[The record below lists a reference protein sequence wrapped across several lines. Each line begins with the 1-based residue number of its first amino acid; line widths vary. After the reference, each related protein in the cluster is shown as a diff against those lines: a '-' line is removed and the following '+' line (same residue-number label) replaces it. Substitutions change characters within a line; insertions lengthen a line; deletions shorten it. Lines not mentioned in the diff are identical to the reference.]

1 MNEPFIMT
9 KYKTKSDRVLGIDPG
24 LSNTGFAVVVRNA
37 RGAFSIL
44 ESGCIATD
52 KNESEA
58 NRAKQIYQ
66 QIRDVIH
73 QHTPDL
79 IAVERVYFNRNPSS
93 CLSTAG
99 ISYVCLLA
107 AELSCVPSV
116 WISPQTAKAAATG
129 FGSASK
135 ESVRKFIYKL
145 TGETLTNSHQADAAA
160 VAIAGLLKA
169 RSEKATLA

>member
-1 MNEPFIMT
+1 MT
-9 KYKTKSDRVLGIDPG
+9 QYQTKSDRVLGIDPG
-24 LSNTGFAVVVRNA
+24 LSHTGYAVVVRNV
-37 RGAFSIL
+37 RGKFSIV

-52 KNESEA
+52 KKETEA
-58 NRAKQIYQ
+58 TRAKQIYET
-66 QIRDVIH
+66 ICELIH
-73 QHTPDL
+73 QHSPDT

-107 AELSCVPSV
+107 AELAGLPSV
-116 WISPQTAKAAATG
+116 QVSPQTAKAAATG

-135 ESVRKFIYKL
+135 ESVRKFIAKL
-145 TGETLTNSHQADAAA
+145 TGETLTNSHEADAAA

-169 RSEKATLA
+169 RAEKANLA